1 MEGLMKRLCS
11 LLLCAALV
19 SGCAA
24 PSIKLISDAAD
35 PLREFTL
42 AGTASQKILIIPIR
56 GVISANPRKGF
67 IRVLPS
73 TVQKVVAH
81 LRKAEQD
88 ENIKAVILKINSPG
102 GSATASDILYREIK
116 VYKEKSGVKIVAVM
130 MGLATSGGYYVALPA
145 DKIVAHPTTVTGSV
159 GAVFLRPEVSGLM
172 EKIGVDVAVHKSGRN
187 KDMGSP
193 FRTPS
198 PEEEGLLQSLS
209 DQLGQRFTRL
219 LAEHRKPAPAALEEI
234 ATARIYIADDALRV
248 GLVDQVGYIDDALQQ
263 ARQLA
268 ALPDDAKVVI
278 YRRTSFP
285 DDNVYNPLSTDSEG
299 KPPVLVDMGLLEW
312 VPPQAAGFYYLWPAY
327 AGSD

>member
-1 MEGLMKRLCS
+1 MKRVYLR
-11 LLLCAALV
+11 LLCAALIT
-19 SGCAA
+19 GCAA

-42 AGTASQKILIIPIR
+42 EGTASQKILIVPIR
-56 GVISANPRKGF
+56 GVISDNPRKGF
-67 IRVLPS
+67 IRVMPS

-81 LRKAEQD
+81 LRKAKQD
-88 ENIKAVILKINSPG
+88 PNIKAVLLKINSPG

-116 VYKEKSGVKIVAVM
+116 AYKESNGVKVVAAM

-172 EKIGVDVAVHKSGRN
+172 EKIGVDVSVHKSGRN

-198 PEEEGLLQSLS
+198 PEEERILQSVI
-209 DQLGQRFTRL
+209 DQLGQRFTGVLTENRRL
-219 LAEHRKPAPAALEEI
+219 TSAALKEV
-234 ATARIYIADDALRV
+234 ATARIYIAADARQI

-268 ALPDDAKVVI
+268 GLPDDAKIVI
-278 YRRTSFP
+278 YRRTNFP
-285 DDNVYNPLSTDSEG
+285 DDNIYNPLSTGSEG
-299 KPPVLVDMGLLEW
+299 NPPVLVDLGLLEW
-312 VPPQAAGFYYLWPAY
+312 VPPQTAGFYYLWPAY
-327 AGSD
+327 AGAH

>member
-1 MEGLMKRLCS
+1 MKRLYII
-11 LLLCAALV
+11 LLCTALV

-42 AGTASQKILIIPIR
+42 EGTASQKILIVPIR
-56 GVISANPRKGF
+56 GVISDNPRKGF
-67 IRVLPS
+67 IRVMPS

-81 LRKAEQD
+81 LRKAKQD
-88 ENIKAVILKINSPG
+88 PSIKAVLLKINSPG
-102 GSATASDILYREIK
+102 GSATASDILYREIIA
-116 VYKEKSGVKIVAVM
+116 YKESSGVKVVAAM

-198 PEEEGLLQSLS
+198 PEEDRILQAVI
-209 DQLGQRFTRL
+209 DQLGRRFTGLLTERRRL
-219 LAEHRKPAPAALEEI
+219 APEALKEV
-234 ATARIYIADDALRV
+234 ATARIYIADDARQI

-268 ALPDDAKVVI
+268 GLPDDAKIVI
-278 YRRTSFP
+278 YRRTDFP
-285 DDNVYNPLSTDSEG
+285 DDNIYNPLSTGSEG
-299 KPPVLVDMGLLEW
+299 NPPVLVDLGLLEW
-312 VPPQAAGFYYLWPAY
+312 VPPQTAGFYYLWPAY
-327 AGSD
+327 AGAH

>member
-1 MEGLMKRLCS
+1 MKS
-11 LLLCAALV
+11 VYVMILCAVLV
-19 SGCAA
+19 TGCAA

-42 AGTASQKILIIPIR
+42 EGTASQKILIVPIR
-56 GVISANPRKGF
+56 GVISENPRKGF

-81 LRKAEQD
+81 LKKAKQD
-88 ENIKAVILKINSPG
+88 PNIKAVLLKINSPG
-102 GSATASDILYREIK
+102 GSATASDILYREIMA
-116 VYKEKSGVKIVAVM
+116 YKENNGVKVVAAM

-172 EKIGVDVAVHKSGRN
+172 EKIGVDVSVHKSGRN

-198 PEEEGLLQSLS
+198 PEEERILQSVI
-209 DQLGQRFTRL
+209 DQLGGRFTGL
-219 LAEHRKPAPAALEEI
+219 LAERRRLAPKALAEV
-234 ATARIYIADDALRV
+234 ATARIYIADDARQI
-248 GLVDQVGYIDDALQQ
+248 GLIDQVGYIDDALQQ

-268 ALPDDAKVVI
+268 GLPEDAKIVI
-278 YRRTSFP
+278 YRRTDFP
-285 DDNVYNPLSTDSEG
+285 DDNIYNPLSTGSEG
-299 KPPVLVDMGLLEW
+299 NPPVLVDLGLLEW
-312 VPPQAAGFYYLWPAY
+312 LPPQTTGFYYLWPAY
-327 AGSD
+327 AGTR